1 VQLQDVSAIK
11 PDDLQRIIGLLKA
24 SFTHVIFDLSKSYSP
39 VDMMA
44 CKLANHVL
52 LVMQLDLPCLRN
64 VVRLM
69 LSFEEVEGL
78 KDKVRIV
85 VNRAGLDAG
94 AISMK
99 KAQETMGREVF
110 WQVPNDYRVM
120 AEVRNNGVPLVEQA
134 PAAKVTQSIISLAD
148 ALSSGAAKQ
157 ADAGD
162 TSNAAG
168 LSRWL
173 SFWPGG
179 KPKKPA
185 AS

>member
-1 VQLQDVSAIK
+1 
-11 PDDLQRIIGLLKA
+11 LKA

-39 VDMMA
+39 VDLTA
-44 CKLANHVL
+44 LKLANHVL

-69 LSFEEVEGL
+69 MSFEEVEGL

-134 PAAKVTQSIISLAD
+134 PAAKVTQSIVALAD
-148 ALSSGAAKQ
+148 ALGSGNAEKTEE
-157 ADAGD
+157 AGP
-162 TSNAAG
+162 TG
-168 LSRWL
+168 LGRWL
-173 SFWPGG
+173 SFWPAGA
-179 KPKKPA
+179 KAKKA
-185 AS
+185 